1 MEKNVQNHREKA
13 MSTSEIQER
22 GMCWEERGG
31 QLPPNTA
38 QWSDGRMIQ
47 RCHELDSGMQVT
59 GFDKMI

>member
-1 MEKNVQNHREKA
+1 MEKNVQNHREKG

-31 QLPPNTA
+31 QLTPNTA
-38 QWSDGRMIQ
+38 QWSDRRMIQ

-59 GFDKMI
+59 ALDKMI